1 MSKTIFYGV
10 MSLDGFI
17 AGENDDM
24 SWAEKYLSADE
35 DYGWMELVQSCGA
48 VLMGRKTFEFEL
60 KNAPDLDRI
69 LPTYV
74 FTEQPLR
81 FDGLRDSNLHFI
93 AGDLR
98 EVVATI
104 MNKHRGNLFIGG
116 GAMLLDTLL
125 VMDVVDE
132 LRLFVA
138 PELIQSGVR
147 LFKGSKIQSRF
158 EVQSSIKYAS
168 GLVQIHL
175 TKASQE

>member
-74 FTEQPLR
+74 LTEQPLR

-98 EVVATI
+98 EVVSTI
-104 MNKHRGNLFIGG
+104 MNKHRGNLFLCG

-125 VMDVVDE
+125 VMDLVDE

>member
-60 KNAPDLDRI
+60 KNAPDLERI

-74 FTEQPLR
+74 LTEQPLR

-104 MNKHRGNLFIGG
+104 KQRHSGNLFLGG
-116 GAMLLDTLL
+116 GAMLLDTML
-125 VMDVVDE
+125 VMGLVDQI
-132 LRLFVA
+132 RLFIA
-138 PELIQSGVR
+138 PELIRAGVR
-147 LFKGSKIQSRF
+147 LFKGSQINSGFALVESRLY
-158 EVQSSIKYAS
+158 ES
-168 GLVQIHL
+168 GLVEL
-175 TKASQE
+175 RLEKR

>member
-74 FTEQPLR
+74 LTEQPLR
-81 FDGLRDSNLHFI
+81 FDGIHDSNLHFI

-98 EVVATI
+98 EVVAII
-104 MNKHRGNLFIGG
+104 MHKHPGNLFLGG

-125 VMDVVDE
+125 VMGLVDE
-132 LRLFVA
+132 IRLFIA
-138 PELIQSGVR
+138 PELIQKGTR
-147 LFKGSKIQSRF
+147 LFKGSNIAGGF
-158 EVQSSIKYAS
+158 ELTDSKNYKS
-168 GLVQIHL
+168 GLVEMRLQR
-175 TKASQE
+175 SN

>member
-48 VLMGRKTFEFEL
+48 VLMGRKTLEFEL
-60 KNAPDLDRI
+60 QNAPDLDRI
-69 LPTYV
+69 LP
-74 FTEQPLR
+74 LR
-81 FDGLRDSNLHFI
+81 FDGIRDSNLHFI

-104 MNKHRGNLFIGG
+104 MRKHPGNLFLGG
-116 GAMLLDTLL
+116 GAMLLDTML
-125 VMDVVDE
+125 VMGLVDE
-132 LRLFVA
+132 LRLFIA
-138 PELIQSGVR
+138 PELIQTGTR
-147 LFKGSKIQSRF
+147 LFKGAKISSTF
-158 EVQSSIKYAS
+158 EVQSSKKYSS
-168 GLVQIHL
+168 GLVEIRL
-175 TKASQE
+175 TKATQE

>member
-24 SWAEKYLSADE
+24 SWAEKYLSAEE

-74 FTEQPLR
+74 LTEQPLR
-81 FDGLRDSNLHFI
+81 FDGIRDSNLHFM

-104 MNKHRGNLFIGG
+104 MQKHPGNLFLGG
-116 GAMLLDTLL
+116 GAMLLDTML
-125 VMDVVDE
+125 VMGLVDE
-132 LRLFVA
+132 LRLFIA
-138 PELIQSGVR
+138 PELIQRGTR
-147 LFKGSKIQSRF
+147 FFKGSTVGSEF
-158 EVQSSIKYAS
+158 EVQESKKYDS
-168 GLVQIHL
+168 GLVEIRL
-175 TKASQE
+175 IRKV

>member
-24 SWAEKYLSADE
+24 AWAEKYLSADE
-35 DYGWMELVQSCGA
+35 DYGWMELVQSSGA

-74 FTEQPLR
+74 LTEQPLR

-93 AGDLR
+93 SGDLR

-104 MNKHRGNLFIGG
+104 KQKHSGNLFLGG
-116 GAMLLDTLL
+116 GAMLLDTMM
-125 VMDVVDE
+125 VMALVDE
-132 LRLFVA
+132 LRLFIA
-138 PELIQSGVR
+138 PELIRGGVR
-147 LFKGSKIQSRF
+147 LFKGSKI
-158 EVQSSIKYAS
+158 SSAYEAIDSKVYDS
-168 GLVQIHL
+168 GLVEIRLQ
-175 TKASQE
+175 KK